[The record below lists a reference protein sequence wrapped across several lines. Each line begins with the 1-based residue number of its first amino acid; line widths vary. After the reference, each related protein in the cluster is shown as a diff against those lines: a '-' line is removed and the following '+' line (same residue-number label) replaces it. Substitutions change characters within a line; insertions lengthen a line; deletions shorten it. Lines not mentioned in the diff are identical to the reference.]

1 MRNHF
6 LHAFFQIRHGSSH
19 SSETPPQAVY
29 GSGFQIRDIE
39 TAFPVCFCNVD
50 DLQMHAGK
58 DRHIR
63 NNRDA
68 ESVALSRQW
77 SGLHQS
83 QRCSPAV
90 CRRQQLI
97 DHGAQAASPGKQDL
111 RIIQSLGK
119 PDFCPVRKRMIR
131 RNDDHEL
138 LPGDRIKSIR
148 GSWSILEQNVK
159 SYF

>member
-1 MRNHF
+1 M
-6 LHAFFQIRHGSSH
+6 AFHIAQKLLRKRCTVAVFQIR
-19 SSETPPQAVY
+19 Y
-29 GSGFQIRDIE
+29 IE

-58 DRHIR
+58 DWHIR
-63 NNRDA
+63 NNRNA
-68 ESVALSRQW
+68 ESVGHKAGN
-77 SGLHQS
+77 GLVFINLKD
-83 QRCSPAV
+83 AV
-90 CRRQQLI
+90 RLFSAGKKQLI

-138 LPGDRIKSIR
+138 LPGDRDKVDKGFLVHSGAKCEIVFLI
-148 GSWSILEQNVK
+148 
-159 SYF
+159 F